1 MNGIDDVARA
11 ARDASRELA
20 DLAPHARAGLL
31 LAAAAALDESAGE
44 LVAIGERE
52 TGLDSAR
59 LRGELT
65 RTSVQLRLFAD
76 TVVDGQFHDAR
87 IDEADGDF
95 ALGVR
100 PDLRRA
106 LVPIGPV
113 LNFAA
118 SNFPFAFSVAG
129 GDTASALA
137 AGCAVIVKAHP
148 GHPELSRRTAEI
160 VSRALADAGAPAGT
174 FQLIE
179 GQDEGV
185 AMLKHP
191 SVAAASFTGSLGAGR
206 FLADVAASRPAPIP
220 FYGELGSV
228 NPVVVTPSALA
239 ERADAILAGFTASV
253 TGSAGQLC
261 TKPGFLFVPAG
272 SDVGSRAGAIV
283 GEIGEHRLLYPKIA
297 HGYEA
302 RRAAVV
308 STPGA
313 EVHAEGGVRF
323 DHQGHGWALP
333 TIVSVSL
340 STLVR
345 ERDRLLDESF
355 GPLSIIVEYTEAD
368 DLAAAFTDLF
378 EGSLTAGLH
387 LGAGESSPWITAL
400 VEAMSQLAGRVLFDG
415 WPTGVAVTP
424 AQQHGGPW
432 PATTASTSTSVGTA
446 AIQRFLRPVAY
457 QNAPAA
463 LLPPVLRDDNP
474 WNVEQRRSPAGESR
488 RWGEA
493 AAAQM

>member
-1 MNGIDDVARA
+1 MNGVDEVARA
-11 ARDASRELA
+11 ARDASHILA
-20 DLAPHARAGLL
+20 EFPPPTRAGLL
-31 LAAAAALDESAGE
+31 LAAAAALDDNAEE

-52 TGLDSAR
+52 TGLDTVR

-76 TVVDGQFHDAR
+76 TVVAGKFHDAR
-87 IDEADGDF
+87 IDEADSDF

-106 LVPIGPV
+106 LLPIGPV

-148 GHPELSRRTAEI
+148 GHPELSQRTAEI
-160 VSRALADAGAPAGT
+160 VRRALADAGAPAGT
-174 FQLIE
+174 LQLIE

-185 AMLKHP
+185 AMLMHP
-191 SVAAASFTGSLGAGR
+191 LVAAASFTGSLGAGR

-220 FYGELGSV
+220 FYGELGSL
-228 NPVVVTPSALA
+228 NPVVVTAAALA
-239 ERADAILAGFTASV
+239 ERAEMILTGFAGSV

-272 SDVGSRAGAIV
+272 TDVGPRVGAIV
-283 GEIGEHRLLYPKIA
+283 SATREHRLLYPKIA
-297 HGYEA
+297 DGYAA
-302 RRAAVV
+302 RRATVV
-308 STPGA
+308 STPGVA
-313 EVHAEGGVRF
+313 VHAAGGVRF
-323 DHQGHGWALP
+323 DSEGHGWVLP

-340 STLVR
+340 STLAR
-345 ERDRLLDESF
+345 ERERLLDESF
-355 GPLSIIVEYTEAD
+355 GPLSIVVEYD
-368 DLAAAFTDLF
+368 DTDALVAGFTDLF

-387 LGAGESSPWITAL
+387 LGVGETSPWITTI
-400 VEAMSQLAGRVLFDG
+400 VETMSDVAGRVLFDG

-432 PATTASTSTSVGTA
+432 PATTTSTTTSVGTA

-457 QNAPAA
+457 QNAPAS

-474 WNVEQRRSPAGESR
+474 WNVEQRRSSAGESR